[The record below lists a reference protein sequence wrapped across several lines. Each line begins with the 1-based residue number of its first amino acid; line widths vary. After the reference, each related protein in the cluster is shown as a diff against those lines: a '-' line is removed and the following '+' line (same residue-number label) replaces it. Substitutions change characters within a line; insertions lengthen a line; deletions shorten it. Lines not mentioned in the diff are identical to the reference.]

1 MSIFYSPKLVDT
13 NVQYYCVKIKR
24 KTSDYS
30 ILLDNETAY
39 LTDYTAIQYVSLN
52 KFVFNLFISGCE

>member
-1 MSIFYSPKLVDT
+1 VT
-13 NVQYYCVKIKR
+13 
-24 KTSDYS
+24 S
-30 ILLDNETAY
+30 ILLDNNTAY